1 MKWPQRKRPERGYR
15 ENMSLHLTKEGITNE
30 LPEEDVQLLRPERM
44 ESFEEWNRMAGAWPL
59 KRLVALWNDLPGV
72 TPVGKFTSREIALRR
87 IWQALHAPESALPKK
102 ADEQS
107 RVPFREGSK
116 AAQVYALL
124 CRPEGATA
132 RQIGELTGW
141 QRHSVRGFLSASLRK
156 QGRKVRAFTRAG
168 ERVYRLKS

>member
-1 MKWPQRKRPERGYR
+1 
-15 ENMSLHLTKEGITNE
+15 MSVHVMKEGFIGISGEAGKT
-30 LPEEDVQLLRPERM
+30 EETESVT
-44 ESFEEWNRMAGAWPL
+44 SFEEWNQTAGAWPL
-59 KRLVALWNDLPGV
+59 KRLVAIWNDLPGV
-72 TPVGKFTSREIALRR
+72 TPVQKFTSREIALQR
-87 IWQALHAPESALPKK
+87 IWRFMYAPEQTTQRKEK
-102 ADEQS
+102 EQS

-141 QRHSVRGFLSASLRK
+141 QRHSVRGFLAASIRK
-156 QGRKVRAFTRAG
+156 QGRKVRSFTRAG